1 VAWIKTF
8 YHEALSKGQIV
19 PAGANTTTSV
29 RPSTAGDKTPDAA
42 AAKAGEAER
51 GATMLM
57 ENTVG
62 SSPAAAAVNS
72 PRTGGADDIE
82 LAVLNSI
89 PITDSE
95 FEALASDRAKAVR
108 AYILRTGKVEP
119 ERLFLTE
126 SQPGGAKT
134 QGARTY
140 LQLR

>member
-1 VAWIKTF
+1 
-8 YHEALSKGQIV
+8 
-19 PAGANTTTSV
+19 
-29 RPSTAGDKTPDAA
+29 
-42 AAKAGEAER
+42 
-51 GATMLM
+51 MLM
-57 ENTVG
+57 ENTVA

-72 PRTGGADDIE
+72 PGTGGADDIE

-126 SQPGGAKT
+126 SQPGGAKI